1 MHIGPIITLSNITS
15 STFTVLDKKNYHKC
29 ITMYPSPLPI
39 PQYSHVS
46 YPLIRN
52 HHVFPSINKIFI
64 SQIKTLLF
72 INKVFTYYS
81 FLKKQL
87 CMKPTGFLVV
97 LDLQRQNIFIS
108 ER

>member
-1 MHIGPIITLSNITS
+1 MHIGPMITLSNITS
-15 STFTVLDKKNYHKC
+15 STFTVLDKKYYHKC

-39 PQYSHVS
+39 PQYLHVS
-46 YPLIRN
+46 YPLIHN

-81 FLKKQL
+81 FLK
-87 CMKPTGFLVV
+87 
-97 LDLQRQNIFIS
+97 NS
-108 ER
+108 SA